1 MRQARKEFLPSR
13 ASNRTG
19 RPTQAAPRRDRIS
32 RRTALALGIA
42 LLAGVGSGYQA
53 VPVSV
58 GNPIPGMTTVA
69 VAPFFNLSAEP
80 SVDGRRFALAYYT
93 ELQKT
98 ANYQVIPVGVVEAAI
113 QENELNMS
121 SPADALKLAKILD
134 ADAVVVGA
142 VTHYNP
148 YYPPQ
153 MGVHVRW
160 FSPRGWL
167 FYPGIPTGEE
177 ERGIGYPPEDC
188 PPCPP
193 PESRKS
199 TPPVLRGQS
208 PGSTRQLDRSAPFG
222 DAPATVTLAQSQS
235 SSGNGDSGP
244 IIWPPGSDM
253 SETWPGGG
261 PRLPAEKPNGA
272 FCVPGQ
278 EDTIQP
284 IMSYTR
290 FFDGADCRLIEQ
302 LRGYYVLRGDMRSG
316 GWEAYLNRSDD
327 FLQFA
332 SFVLVVEMLEL
343 HGGPL
348 KTEKVFLYGR

>member
-1 MRQARKEFLPSR
+1 
-13 ASNRTG
+13 
-19 RPTQAAPRRDRIS
+19 
-32 RRTALALGIA
+32 
-42 LLAGVGSGYQA
+42 
-53 VPVSV
+53 
-58 GNPIPGMTTVA
+58 
-69 VAPFFNLSAEP
+69 LSAEP

-121 SPADALKLAKILD
+121 SPADALKLARILD

-153 MGVHVRW
+153 MGVHIRW

-177 ERGIGYPPEDC
+177 DKGIGYPPEDC
-188 PPCPP
+188 PP
-193 PESRKS
+193 PEVRKP
-199 TPPVLRGQS
+199 TQPVVRGQS
-208 PGSTRQLDRSAPFG
+208 PGSRDLDRSAPFG
-222 DAPATVTLAQSQS
+222 DATEPVTLAQSQNS
-235 SSGNGDSGP
+235 SGSASGNGGNGP
-244 IIWPPGSDM
+244 IIWPPGSDL

-261 PRLPAEKPNGA
+261 PRLPVEKPNGA
-272 FCVPGQ
+272 FCTPGQ

-302 LRGYYVLRGDMRSG
+302 LRGYYALRGDMRSG

-348 KTEKVFLYGR
+348 KTEKVFMYDW

>member
-1 MRQARKEFLPSR
+1 MRQANTAYQPFGRLE
-13 ASNRTG
+13 ASG
-19 RPTQAAPRRDRIS
+19 LQLHSGPRQDTIS
-32 RRTALALGIA
+32 RRLALIMGIA
-42 LLAGVGSGYQA
+42 VMAGFAAGCRA

-98 ANYQVIPVGVVEAAI
+98 ANYQVIPVGIVESAI
-113 QENELNMS
+113 QENQLNMS
-121 SPADALKLAKILD
+121 SPADAIKLAKILD

-142 VTHYNP
+142 VTHYDP

-167 FYPGIPTGEE
+167 FYPGIPMGEE
-177 ERGIGYPPEDC
+177 EKGIGYPPEE
-188 PPCPP
+188 CPP
-193 PESRKS
+193 PAGRKP
-199 TPPVLRGQS
+199 TQPVVRGQS
-208 PGSTRQLDRSAPFG
+208 AGGGRELDRSAPFG
-222 DAPATVTLAQSQS
+222 DAPLTLAQSQN
-235 SSGNGDSGP
+235 SSGNSSGNTSNGP
-244 IIWPPGSDM
+244 IIWPPGSDL

-261 PRLPAEKPNGA
+261 PRLPVEKPNGA

-278 EDTIQP
+278 DDTIQP

-316 GWEAYLNRSDD
+316 GWEAYLHRSDD

-332 SFVLVVEMLEL
+332 SFVMVVEMLEL

-348 KTEKVFLYGR
+348 KTEKVFMYGR